1 MAGQLRKKGK
11 NKWLLRVFDSRDS
24 NGRRH
29 YIYETFHGGKKAAD
43 KRLIEIANSKN
54 QGTYVKPSKGTLR
67 EYLDQWLETSGLRV
81 SPKTLEG
88 YKWQLEQI
96 PDSLGNRRL
105 SGIRDNDIQ
114 RFYNDLTQKRE
125 FSPKTVRHIH
135 AALRA
140 ALQKAT
146 ITRLIPFNPCDTADL
161 PRLEHREMQSLS
173 VEEAQKLRAAAKN
186 DRLGTLFI
194 FNLITGCRP
203 GETFALKWSDF
214 DFEAR
219 TVQIQRTLH
228 WQSKK
233 QGGGYYFDK
242 PKTKKSRR
250 SLQLPAGLVED
261 LKRHRANQS
270 EALLKLGVRSELAFT
285 SETGGPLHWQN
296 VIKRH
301 FKKAMKEAGLPAD
314 FRFYSLRHTS
324 ATQDLKD
331 GVNPK
336 IVSARLGH
344 NSVAF
349 TLDTYVDYQFDM
361 QNEAAEH
368 QQKRFYG

>member
-1 MAGQLRKKGK
+1 MAGQLRPKGK

-24 NGRRH
+24 NGHRH
-29 YIYETFHGGKKAAD
+29 YIYETFHGGKKAAE

-67 EYLDQWLETSGLRV
+67 EYLDEWLKESATPRV

-88 YKWQLEQI
+88 YKWQLAQL
-96 PDSLGNRRL
+96 PDSLSNRRL
-105 SGIRDNDIQ
+105 SGIRDSDIQ
-114 RFYNDLTQKRE
+114 RIYNDLSRKGLA
-125 FSPKTVRHIH
+125 PKTVRHIH
-135 AALRA
+135 AALRM

-161 PRLEHREMQSLS
+161 PRLEHREMQSLT
-173 VEEAQKLRAAAKN
+173 VEQAQSLLKAAKN
-186 DRLGTLFI
+186 DKLGIVFV
-194 FNLITGCRP
+194 FNLLTGCRP
-203 GETFALKWSDF
+203 GETFALKWTDF

-219 TVQIQRTLH
+219 AVQIQRTLH
-228 WQSKK
+228 WRSKK

-242 PKTKKSRR
+242 PKTKNSRR
-250 SLQLPAGLVED
+250 ILELPPGFVDE
-261 LKRHRANQS
+261 LKRYRARQA

-301 FKKAMKEAGLPAD
+301 FKKVLKEAGLPAD
-314 FRFYSLRHTS
+314 FRFYSLRHACS
-324 ATQDLKD
+324 TQELKD
-331 GVNPK
+331 GVSPK
-336 IVSARLGH
+336 IVSARRGH

-349 TLDTYVDYQFDM
+349 TLDTYVDYQSDM
-361 QNEAAEH
+361 QHEVVGH
-368 QQKRFYG
+368 QQRRFYG

>member
-1 MAGQLRKKGK
+1 MSGQLREKGK

-24 NGRRH
+24 KGHRH
-29 YIYETFHGGKKAAD
+29 YIYETFRGGKKAAQ
-43 KRLIEIANSKN
+43 KRLLEIANSKN

-67 EYLDQWLETSGLRV
+67 EYLDEWLENSARLRV

-88 YKWQLEQI
+88 YKWQLAQI

-105 SGIRDNDIQ
+105 AGIQDNDVQ
-114 RFYNDLTQKRE
+114 RFYNDLSRKG
-125 FSPKTVRHIH
+125 FKPKTVRHVH
-135 AALRA
+135 AALRM

-161 PRLEHREMQSLS
+161 PRLEHREKQSLS
-173 VEEAQKLRAAAKN
+173 VEQAQKFQAAARN
-186 DRLGTLFI
+186 DKLGAAFM
-194 FNLITGCRP
+194 FNLLKGCRP
-203 GETFALKWSDF
+203 SETFALKWSDF

-228 WQSKK
+228 WRKKK

-242 PKTKKSRR
+242 PKTKKSCRP
-250 SLQLPAGLVED
+250 LQLPPGLVED
-261 LKRHRANQS
+261 LKRHRAAQA
-270 EALLKLGVRSELAFT
+270 EALLKIGVRSDLVFT

-301 FKKAMKEAGLPAD
+301 FKQLLKEAGLPAD
-314 FRFYSLRHTS
+314 FRFYSLRHS
-324 ATQDLKD
+324 KATQDLKD

-336 IVSARLGH
+336 IVSAELGH
-344 NSVAF
+344 SSVAF
-349 TLDTYVDYQFDM
+349 TLDTYFDYQPDM
-361 QNEAAEH
+361 QNEAVER